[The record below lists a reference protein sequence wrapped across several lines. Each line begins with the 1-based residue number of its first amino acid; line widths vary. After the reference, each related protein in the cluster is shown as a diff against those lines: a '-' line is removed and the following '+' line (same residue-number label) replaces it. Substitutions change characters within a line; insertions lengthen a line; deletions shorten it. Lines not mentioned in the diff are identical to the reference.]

1 MDLNDPRDFDLAYRN
16 HVARVRRAAQHVL
29 SDATAAED
37 VAQEV
42 FIRLWQRPALFDP
55 ARGSLAA
62 LLSVMARSRALD
74 RLRADGAAD
83 RARDRLAGVEAF
95 SPATVEGPQD
105 ALDRRARNAELRAA
119 LHKLPDAQRET
130 IELAYSRELNSA
142 QIAQIMH
149 VGRAT
154 ARSRLRLGLG
164 KLRAQLSEAA

>member
-1 MDLNDPRDFDLAYRN
+1 MDLSDPRDFDLAYRS
-16 HVARVRRAAQHVL
+16 HVTRVRRAAQRVL
-29 SDATAAED
+29 SDPGAAED
-37 VAQEV
+37 VAQDV

-83 RARDRLAGVEAF
+83 RARDRLAEVEAF
-95 SPATVEGPQD
+95 APATVEGPEE
-105 ALDRRARNAELRAA
+105 ALDRRARNAELRTA
-119 LHKLPDAQRET
+119 LKTLPPAQRET

-142 QIAQIMH
+142 QIAQITH

-154 ARSRLRLGLG
+154 ARSRLRLGIG
-164 KLRAQLSEAA
+164 KLRAQLGEAA